1 MLSRKNDFFKI
12 IIVYFNI
19 SIIKDSK
26 MDLTKILGSLLAS
39 GALSKG
45 SGGDVLGS
53 IIGAALG
60 GSQNQQTQ
68 GGNVLGDI
76 LGSIISGGSSSR
88 STSSGGLGDIL
99 GSLVGSKSGGLG
111 DILGS
116 LIGGGSPSSSS
127 KGGLGDILGSLVGG
141 STPTH
146 QPRSSGNVPSSAKD
160 LEDLLGIGKE
170 KNGGLGG
177 LISSA
182 IAKHA
187 QYNNP
192 NVPTPSHDDYSVLPL
207 GIDKDEANRQAE
219 LIIRAM
225 INAAKSDGNI
235 DEKEQDNI
243 IAKLGDVTQEEIA
256 FIKKEFA
263 APLDVEAFVRTVPAN
278 MAEQIYT
285 VSLMAIDLDKNTEA
299 QYLADLAKGLNIPTQ
314 KANQIHE
321 KLGVPKIFA

>member
-1 MLSRKNDFFKI
+1 
-12 IIVYFNI
+12 
-19 SIIKDSK
+19 

-68 GGNVLGDI
+68 GGSVLGDI
-76 LGSIISGGSSSR
+76 LGSIISGGSGSR

-116 LIGGGSPSSSS
+116 LIGGSSSSSS

-192 NVPTPSHDDYSVLPL
+192 NVPTPSEDDYSVLPL
-207 GIDKDEANRQAE
+207 GLDKEEANKKAE

-225 INAAKSDGNI
+225 INAAKADGSI
-235 DEKEQDNI
+235 DEKEQESI

-263 APLDVEAFVRTVPAN
+263 APLDVEAFVRTIPAS
-278 MAEQIYT
+278 MAEEIYT

-299 QYLADLAKGLNIPTQ
+299 QYLAKLAKGLKIPTH
-314 KANQIHE
+314 KANEIHE

>member
-1 MLSRKNDFFKI
+1 
-12 IIVYFNI
+12 
-19 SIIKDSK
+19 
-26 MDLTKILGSLLAS
+26 MDLMKILGSLLAS

-45 SGGDVLGS
+45 SGGDVLSS

-68 GGNVLGDI
+68 GGSVLGDI

-88 STSSGGLGDIL
+88 TTDAGGLGDIL
-99 GSLVGSKSGGLG
+99 GSLVGSKSGSLS

-116 LIGGGSPSSSS
+116 LVGGGSPSSSS

-146 QPRSSGNVPSSAKD
+146 QPRSSGHVPTSAKD
-160 LEDLLGIGKE
+160 LEEILGVGKE
-170 KNGGLGG
+170 NNKEAGGLGG

-182 IAKHA
+182 IVKHA
-187 QYNNP
+187 QHNNP
-192 NVPTPSHDDYSVLPL
+192 NVPTPPHDDYSVLPL
-207 GIDKDEANRQAE
+207 GVDKDKANEQAE

-225 INAAKSDGNI
+225 INAAKSDGSI
-235 DEKEQDNI
+235 DQTEQNNI

-256 FIKKEFA
+256 FIKKAFA
-263 APLDVEAFVRTVPAN
+263 EPLDVEAFVRTVPSN

-299 QYLADLAKGLNIPTQ
+299 QYLAKLAKGLKIPT
-314 KANQIHE
+314 KTANQIHE

>member
-1 MLSRKNDFFKI
+1 
-12 IIVYFNI
+12 
-19 SIIKDSK
+19 
-26 MDLTKILGSLLAS
+26 
-39 GALSKG
+39 
-45 SGGDVLGS
+45 
-53 IIGAALG
+53 
-60 GSQNQQTQ
+60 
-68 GGNVLGDI
+68 
-76 LGSIISGGSSSR
+76 
-88 STSSGGLGDIL
+88 
-99 GSLVGSKSGGLG
+99 
-111 DILGS
+111 
-116 LIGGGSPSSSS
+116 
-127 KGGLGDILGSLVGG
+127 LGDILGSLVGG